1 MDFGVSRKCSS
12 IVFVM
17 KNLKYIYQ
25 RRENDKS
32 VIQEYGEHIAKDS
45 LEELVHAFNR
55 QVKCGIVGV
64 HRQALYLIAL
74 RKEFLLRIEQN
85 PIIIDDGR
93 IIDIQKEIEVLYDD
107 DGICHIK
114 GKDDI

>member
-1 MDFGVSRKCSS
+1 
-12 IVFVM
+12 M

-32 VIQEYGEHIAKDS
+32 LILEYGESLAKDS
-45 LEELVHAFNR
+45 LEKLVDAFNR

-74 RKEFLLRIEQN
+74 RKEFLIRVEQT
-85 PIIIDDGR
+85 PIVIDHDR
-93 IIDIQKEIEVLYDD
+93 IIEIKKEIELSYDD
-107 DGICHIK
+107 DGICYIK
-114 GKDDI
+114 EKDDI

>member
-1 MDFGVSRKCSS
+1 MS
-12 IVFVM
+12 I
-17 KNLKYIYQ
+17 KYIYQ

-32 VIQEYGEHIAKDS
+32 VIQEYGERLAKNS
-45 LEELVHAFNR
+45 LEELVDAFNQ

-74 RKEFLLRIEQN
+74 RKEFLIRVEQT
-85 PIIIDDGR
+85 PIVIDDHK
-93 IIDIQKEIEVLYDD
+93 IIDIKKEIEVLYDD

-114 GKDDI
+114 EKDDI